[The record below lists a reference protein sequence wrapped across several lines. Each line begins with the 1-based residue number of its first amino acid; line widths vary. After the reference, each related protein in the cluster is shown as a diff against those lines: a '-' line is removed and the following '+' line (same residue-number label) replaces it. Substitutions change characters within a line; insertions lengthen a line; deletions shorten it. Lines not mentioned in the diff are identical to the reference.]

1 MIYLKLFYEFFI
13 IGPLLFGGGLT
24 SIPFL
29 QQLGERTHWFTL
41 NELMD
46 MIAISEI
53 TPGPIGVNLA
63 TYTGFTIAG
72 IPGGIIA
79 TFALILPTVIISFI
93 VAKFLSRFRENTIVQ
108 SAFFGLRPA
117 SLALITVAGVTILK
131 LSVMRIDIW
140 EETGLFMDLFD
151 IRAVALAV
159 ILLIL
164 TNLFKK
170 IHPVVFLTGSAVFG
184 IVLL

>member
-29 QQLGERTHWFTL
+29 KQLGERTHWFTL
-41 NELMD
+41 TDLMN

-63 TYTGFTIAG
+63 TYVGYTIAG
-72 IPGGIIA
+72 IRGGILA
-79 TFALILPTVIISFI
+79 TFALILPTVIISFF
-93 VAKFLSRFRENTIVQ
+93 VAKFLKKFRENTIVQ

-117 SLALITVAGVTILK
+117 SLALISAAGVAILR
-131 LSVMRIDIW
+131 LLVIRIDIW
-140 EETGLFMDLFD
+140 EETGLLTDLFD
-151 IRAVALAV
+151 MRVVVLAV

-164 TNLFKK
+164 TNVFKK
-170 IHPVVFLTGSAVFG
+170 IHPFIFLSGSAVFG
-184 IVLL
+184 IVIL

>member
-41 NELMD
+41 AELMN
-46 MIAISEI
+46 MVAISEI

-63 TYTGFTIAG
+63 TYVGFTIAG

-79 TFALILPTVIISFI
+79 TLALILPTVIISFF
-93 VAKFLSRFRENTIVQ
+93 VAKFLTKFRENKIVQ
-108 SAFFGLRPA
+108 SAFLGLRPA
-117 SLALITVAGVTILK
+117 SLALITAAGVTILK
-131 LSVMRIDIW
+131 LSVMHISLW
-140 EETGLFMDLFD
+140 EETGLLTDLFD

-159 ILLIL
+159 LLLIL

-170 IHPVVFLTGSAVFG
+170 IHPVIFLSGSAVFG